1 MELLNDLAFD
11 LVAGLA
17 YGVVGIALMLV
28 GYKVIDILTPGDLG
42 ELLVTHRRRDAGLV
56 VGASTLGI
64 GLIVSVAI
72 LTSGGVLSRGLA
84 EAAGFGAIGIGL
96 MAVAFVAI
104 DRVTPGSLGEI
115 VFDEHEHE
123 DPALAYVI
131 AAFLLAVAGIIAAAI
146 S

>member
-1 MELLNDLAFD
+1 MEFLNELAFD

-17 YGVVGIALMLV
+17 YGGVGIALMLV
-28 GYKVIDILTPGDLG
+28 GYKVVDRLMPGDLG
-42 ELLVTHRRRDAGLV
+42 DALVTHRRRDAGIMV
-56 VGASTLGI
+56 AAAVLGI

-72 LTSGGVLSRGLA
+72 LTSGGDLSHGLA
-84 EAAGFGAIGIGL
+84 ESAGFGAIGIAL

-104 DRVTPGSLGEI
+104 DKLTPGSLGEI
-115 VFDEHEHE
+115 LSDEHE

-131 AAFLLAVAGIIAAAI
+131 GAALLAVAGIIAAAI

>member
-1 MELLNDLAFD
+1 MEFINDLAFD

-17 YGVVGIALMLV
+17 YGVVGIALMLI
-28 GYKVIDILTPGDLG
+28 GYKVIDLLTPGDLG
-42 ELLVTHRRRDAGLV
+42 DLLVTHRRRDAGLI

-72 LTSGGVLSRGLA
+72 LTSEGDLTRGLA
-84 EAAGFGAIGIGL
+84 ESAGFGAIGIAL
-96 MAVAFVAI
+96 MGASFVAI
-104 DRVTPGSLGEI
+104 DRVTPGSLGQI
-115 VFDEHEHE
+115 VSDEHE

>member
-1 MELLNDLAFD
+1 MEFINDLAFD

-17 YGVVGIALMLV
+17 YGVVGIALMLI
-28 GYKVIDILTPGDLG
+28 GYKVIDLLTPGDLG
-42 ELLVTHRRRDAGLV
+42 DLLVTHRRRDAGLI

-72 LTSGGVLSRGLA
+72 LASEGDLTRGLA
-84 EAAGFGAIGIGL
+84 ESAGFGAIGIAL
-96 MAVAFVAI
+96 MGAAFVAI
-104 DRVTPGSLGEI
+104 DRVTPGSLGQI
-115 VFDEHEHE
+115 VSDEHE

>member
-1 MELLNDLAFD
+1 MEFINDLAFD

-28 GYKVIDILTPGDLG
+28 GYKVIDLLTPGDLG
-42 ELLVTHRRRDAGLV
+42 DMLVTHRRRDAGLI

-72 LTSGGVLSRGLA
+72 LTSGGDLVRGLA
-84 EAAGFGAIGIGL
+84 ESAGFGAIGIAL
-96 MAVAFVAI
+96 MGVAFVAVDKI
-104 DRVTPGSLGEI
+104 TPGSLGQI
-115 VFDEHEHE
+115 VSDEHE
-123 DPALAYVI
+123 DRALAYVI

>member
-1 MELLNDLAFD
+1 MEFINDLALD

-17 YGVVGIALMLV
+17 YGVVGIALMLI
-28 GYKVIDILTPGDLG
+28 GYKVIDLLTPGDLG
-42 ELLVTHRRRDAGLV
+42 DLLVTHRRRDAGLI

-72 LTSGGVLSRGLA
+72 LTSEGDLTRGLA
-84 EAAGFGAIGIGL
+84 ESAGFGAIGIAL
-96 MAVAFVAI
+96 MGAAFVAI
-104 DRVTPGSLGEI
+104 DRVTPGSLGQI
-115 VFDEHEHE
+115 VSDEHE

>member
-1 MELLNDLAFD
+1 MEFINDLAFD

-17 YGVVGIALMLV
+17 YGVVGIALMLI
-28 GYKVIDILTPGDLG
+28 GYKVIDLLTPGDLG
-42 ELLVTHRRRDAGLV
+42 DLLVTHRRRDAGLI

-72 LTSGGVLSRGLA
+72 LASEGDLTRGLA
-84 EAAGFGAIGIGL
+84 ESAGFGAIGIAL
-96 MAVAFVAI
+96 MGAAFFAI
-104 DRVTPGSLGEI
+104 DRVTPGSLGQI
-115 VFDEHEHE
+115 VSDEHE